1 MSYSVWCYTYNYAPL
16 LLVCL
21 LWFIAHPR
29 VTYKTYKCIVACHCC
44 FLCFKG
50 TQDPWNASIACL
62 CYMQLRDLLTSMWG
76 VESSAWEI
84 EKHGTFRP
92 RLSLQGSIHWAL
104 QCCTAAVF
112 ILSPYWEPLGQYS
125 RHDKSGIHLIP
136 KWRPIN
142 CSFVCLLI
150 SPLCLVIMY
159 KKQKNFE
166 VNVRQRGLIN
176 MQTK

>member
-1 MSYSVWCYTYNYAPL
+1 MPCVIQRWATVYDATHISMTAN
-16 LLVCL
+16 VCL
-21 LWFIAHPR
+21 FVRIC
-29 VTYKTYKCIVACHCC
+29 VTSLGNLPKHTYKCIVAFHCC
-44 FLCFKG
+44 FFCFKG
-50 TQDPWNASIACL
+50 TQGPWNASIACL
-62 CYMQLRDLLTSMWG
+62 WHMQPRDLLTSMWW

-136 KWRPIN
+136 KWRPIKII
-142 CSFVCLLI
+142 VLLFT
-150 SPLCLVIMY
+150 C
-159 KKQKNFE
+159 
-166 VNVRQRGLIN
+166 
-176 MQTK
+176 

>member
-1 MSYSVWCYTYNYAPL
+1 MGNVWEQKNALWYPKMSYIVWCYTYNYAPL
-16 LLVCL
+16 FLVCLFVCL
-21 LWFIAHPR
+21 LWFMAHSR
-29 VTYKTYKCIVACHCC
+29 VTYKTYKCIVASHSC

-62 CYMQLRDLLTSMWG
+62 WYLQLRDLLTSMWW

-136 KWRPIN
+136 KWRPIKII
-142 CSFVCLLI
+142 VLLFT
-150 SPLCLVIMY
+150 C
-159 KKQKNFE
+159 
-166 VNVRQRGLIN
+166 
-176 MQTK
+176 